1 MAARTSPTFRRR
13 RLGRRLKELRE
24 GASLT
29 LEEAAPLLDKAR
41 SSLARIERGES
52 LADVHLVRSMMD
64 VYDVRDDRLV
74 ELARDAARKGWWR
87 QYGLSDMGYV
97 DVETEASRVLEFTV
111 LNIPGLLQTEKYM
124 HAQMIRGSRR
134 RTEEQLH
141 NQLEVRRI
149 RQQRLTDDEHPLELN
164 AIVDESALHRVVGGP
179 NVMGAQLL
187 RLAEANTLARVIV
200 QVLPFESGWHNSMHG
215 AFTVLEFPES
225 EDPDIFYV
233 AHTTGA
239 VHVEKSEEV
248 RKAKLVHEALR
259 SQALPPQESTAL
271 IERVAQRYLDSSER
285 R

>member
-41 SSLARIERGES
+41 SSLARIERGET

-97 DVETEASRVLEFTV
+97 DVETEASRVLEFCV
-111 LNIPGLLQTEKYM
+111 LNIPGLLQTEEYF
-124 HAQMIRGSRR
+124 HSRLAAATRR
-134 RTEEQLH
+134 RTEEQLR
-141 NQLEVRRI
+141 NQIEVRRI
-149 RQQRLTDDEHPLELN
+149 RQQRLTDEEHPLHLDV
-164 AIVDESALHRVVGGP
+164 IVDESALHRVVGGP
-179 NVMGAQLL
+179 EVMGTQLL
-187 RLAEANTLARVIV
+187 RLAEANRLARVIV
-200 QVLPFESGWHNSMHG
+200 QVLPFKSGYHSSMDG
-215 AFTVLEFPES
+215 AFIVLEFPEP
-225 EDPDIFYV
+225 EDPDLFYM
-233 AHTTGA
+233 AHATGA
-239 VHVEKSEEV
+239 LHVEKAEDV

-259 SQALPPQESTAL
+259 SQALPPHESTAL
-271 IERVAQRYLDSSER
+271 IERIAQRYLDS
-285 R
+285 